1 MAVATRCQLSQK
13 VAVESPPRCRYNSRA
28 VDDEGLFPPETAICG
43 RCASVCDPEDN
54 FCRHCGLPL
63 HDDSKLPS
71 IRNGAMPVA
80 WRPPLPAAVV
90 KGAAFVAAGTLA
102 EMFLRQLVRNAFGR
116 GRGASQPPA
125 GRPST
130 QLTNREQPLSVETQV
145 VSETFLL
152 RRVRF
157 RR

>member
-1 MAVATRCQLSQK
+1 VN
-13 VAVESPPRCRYNSRA
+13 E
-28 VDDEGLFPPETAICG
+28 EGLFPPETVLCG

-71 IRNGAMPVA
+71 VRNGAMPAV
-80 WRPPLPAAVV
+80 WRPPLPTAVV

-102 EMFLRQLVRNAFGR
+102 EMVLRRLVRNAL
-116 GRGASQPPA
+116 GRGAAQPPA
-125 GRPST
+125 RRSST
-130 QLTNREQPLSVETQV
+130 QVTNREQPLSTETQV